1 MGIALPIRTLMPEG
15 AFTPEEAEVL
25 VSTYERVC
33 RTPSIDSA
41 DDPLRTVVASKVI
54 FLATQ
59 GVIGPEDLYFNAL
72 KLVTENF

>member
-15 AFTPEEAEVL
+15 AFTAEEVEVL

-33 RTPSIDSA
+33 RTLSVDDA
-41 DDPLRTVVASKVI
+41 DDPLRTIVASKVI

-59 GVIGPEDLYFNAL
+59 GVRDPEDLYFKSLN
-72 KLVTENF
+72 LVIENF